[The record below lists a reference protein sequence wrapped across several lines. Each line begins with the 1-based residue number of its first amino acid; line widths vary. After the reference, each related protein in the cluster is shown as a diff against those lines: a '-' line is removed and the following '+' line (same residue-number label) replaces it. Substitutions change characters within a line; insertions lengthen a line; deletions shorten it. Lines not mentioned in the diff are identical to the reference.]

1 MCVWG
6 GGGEGRKDLAPSWE
20 NSVQHRKETNDPECQ
35 ANCGGCLR
43 DRATYTTCHGRGTRG
58 LGVGAR
64 GTVQR
69 SPQAWL

>member
-1 MCVWG
+1 MCV

-20 NSVQHRKETNDPECQ
+20 NSAQPRKETNDPECQ
-35 ANCGGCLR
+35 ANCRGCPEIVPLPPRPVAGG
-43 DRATYTTCHGRGTRG
+43 HG

-69 SPQAWL
+69 RPQAWL

>member
-1 MCVWG
+1 MCRE
-6 GGGEGRKDLAPSWE
+6 GEGRKDLAPSWE
-20 NSVQHRKETNDPECQ
+20 NSAQPRKETNDLECQ

-43 DRATYTTCHGRGTRG
+43 DRATSTTSRGWGTQG

-69 SPQAWL
+69 RPQAWL